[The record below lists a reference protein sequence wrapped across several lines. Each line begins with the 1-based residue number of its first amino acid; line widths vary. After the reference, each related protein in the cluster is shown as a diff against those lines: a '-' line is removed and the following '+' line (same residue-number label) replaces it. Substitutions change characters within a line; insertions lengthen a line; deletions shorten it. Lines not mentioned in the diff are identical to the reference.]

1 MQPQNIGYYIL
12 NEAADPEIIDAKVLS
27 QSKLGNR
34 VIAEGTLQRTGAK
47 NRNGRTYLK
56 ADLEP
61 ELSAPRQRELFKAR
75 QMKGEMGHPDP
86 GQGGLARQQTIDPKL
101 TCVEFLDKFWM
112 EGDLVKGRFKGTNN
126 DLGQYFDLDLRE
138 GAKPAF
144 SLRALGSIES
154 RGGVSYVK
162 NLKLICY
169 DVVIYPS
176 HPEAYTSHIVK
187 GATESAIVK
196 ESANIVVCESG
207 MVTPLT
213 QQKIVEY
220 VKEESNNLKQVI
232 DTLELVYESVKLNDN
247 MNQVVLKHINGDS
260 FVVNLESY
268 IKDDIMNYCMNR

>member
-12 NEAADPEIIDAKVLS
+12 NEAADPEIIDNLKILS
-27 QSKLGNR
+27 PNKSDR
-34 VIAEGTLQRTGAK
+34 IIAEGTLQRTGSK

-56 ADLEP
+56 TDLEP
-61 ELSAPRQRELFKAR
+61 ELSAPRQKELFKAR

-86 GQGGLARQQTIDPKL
+86 GQGGLGRQQTIDPKL

-162 NLKLICY
+162 NLKLITY
-169 DVVIYPS
+169 DQVIFPS

-187 GATESAIVK
+187 GATESSFVK
-196 ESANIVVCESG
+196 ESSNILVTEG
-207 MVTPLT
+207 GIITPLT
-213 QQKIVEY
+213 QGKIIEY

-232 DTLELVYESVKLNDN
+232 DTLELVYETVKLNDTL
-247 MNQVVLKHINGDS
+247 NQVILKHVNGDS
-260 FVVNLESY
+260 FVVNLENY
-268 IKDDIMNYCMNR
+268 IKDDIMNYCFKK